1 MNITFCDAQNYKKQ
15 IKRLYR
21 EAFPR
26 KERLPL
32 SFLFLRSGSGRDIVS
47 LFRRSSSGRDNA
59 SLFRRIRSGRDI
71 ASFKAILNNGVF
83 LGLIY
88 TIHADDKVCLYYFAL
103 DKEKRGYGFGS
114 RILQMLEELYPGCSI
129 VVLIENTEET
139 GAENYKQ
146 RIGRLDFYRRSGYQ
160 QLHAVVCEAGVTY
173 ELLGTDTT
181 ITREDYLGLMRKFFG
196 RVLYRILYIE

>member
-32 SFLFLRSGSGRDIVS
+32 SFLFLRSKPKSGRE
-47 LFRRSSSGRDNA
+47 
-59 SLFRRIRSGRDI
+59 I
-71 ASFKAILNNGVF
+71 ASFKAILNDGVF

-88 TIHADDKVCLYYFAL
+88 TIHAGNNVCLYYFAL

-114 RILQMLEELYPGCSI
+114 RILQMLEELYPDCSI
-129 VVLIENTEET
+129 VVLIENTKET
-139 GAENYKQ
+139 GAENFKQ
-146 RIGRLDFYRRSGYQ
+146 RIGRLDFYRRMGYQ
-160 QLHAVVCEAGVTY
+160 QLHTVVCEAGVTY
-173 ELLGTDTT
+173 ELLGTDST

-196 RVLYRILYIE
+196 RVLYRMLYRE